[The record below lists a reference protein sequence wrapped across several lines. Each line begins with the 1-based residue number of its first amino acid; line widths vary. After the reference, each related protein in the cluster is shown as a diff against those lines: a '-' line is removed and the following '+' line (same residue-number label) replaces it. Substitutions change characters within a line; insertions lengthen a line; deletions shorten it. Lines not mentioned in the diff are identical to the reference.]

1 MNINNKL
8 TLEETITG
16 DYIIC
21 VENENYTVAE
31 IMDATTEAPEEAERA
46 NRMVECY
53 NLFLGIENPTK
64 YFETLIKKSTPST
77 VKELFTPNIDE
88 SIPYNGLKVGDIIN
102 IMAKDNIIWGTTEV
116 VELNP
121 NNPQL
126 ISAKSINGKNTFQ
139 VPASSCKLAPKY
151 QPNEEDR

>member
-8 TLEETITG
+8 TLEETVTG

-21 VENENYTVAE
+21 TENYTVAE
-31 IMDATTEAPEEAERA
+31 IMDATTEAPEEAETAR
-46 NRMVECY
+46 RMVECY

-64 YFETLIKKSTPST
+64 YFESLTKKSTPST
-77 VKELFTPNIDE
+77 VKELINPNVDE
-88 SIPYNGLKVGDIIN
+88 TIPYNGLKVGDIIN

-121 NNPQL
+121 DNPKL
-126 ISAKSINGKNTFQ
+126 ISAKSINGKAIFQ
-139 VPASSCKLAPKY
+139 VPASFCRLVPKY